1 MATYA
6 IGDVQGCFASLRA
19 LLDKIGFDPAE
30 DRLWFCGDLVNRG
43 PDNVGVL
50 EFVRSL
56 GKRAT
61 TVIGNHELHLI
72 AADLGLRELRA
83 NDTLQDVLRSPDRKE
98 LLEWVRTR
106 PLAFKK
112 RGHLVVHA
120 GIAPDWSIKGTL
132 RIAAETELQL
142 RSDPRAVISTMIR
155 AGAHRYHRD
164 RSKLR
169 RAAAALAT
177 LTLLRACELDGT
189 LLSGYS
195 GPPADTPAGALP
207 WYDARAAVRAK
218 RGKGRSNT
226 RIVFGHWAAQGLLV
240 RPDVVGLDTGCVWG
254 GRLTAFR
261 IEDERVFSVRARD

>member
-1 MATYA
+1 MATYV
-6 IGDVQGCFASLRA
+6 IGDVQGCMKSLGA
-19 LLDKIGFDPAE
+19 LLDKCRFDA
-30 DRLWFCGDLVNRG
+30 DRDTLWFCGDLVNRG

-50 EFVRSL
+50 RFVKGL
-56 GKRAT
+56 GKSAAS
-61 TVIGNHELHLI
+61 VMGNHELHLI
-72 AADLGLRELRA
+72 AADLGLRQLRA
-83 NDTLQDVLRSPDRKE
+83 NDTLEDVLRAPDRKE
-98 LLEWVRTR
+98 LIAWVRAR
-106 PLAFKK
+106 PLAFRK
-112 RGHLVVHA
+112 RGYLLVHA
-120 GIAPDWSIKGTL
+120 GIAPDWSIKRTL
-132 RIAAETELQL
+132 RIAEETETLL
-142 RSDPRAVISTMIR
+142 RDDPKGVIEALVR
-155 AGAHRYHRD
+155 AGEHRYHPG

-177 LTLLRACELDGT
+177 LTLMRACEFDGT

-218 RGKGRSNT
+218 RGKGHSKT
-226 RIVFGHWAAQGLLV
+226 RILFGHWAAQGLLV